1 MSRVGDW
8 SSEHPWGGHLPER
21 RICEIADAP
30 SMSARSAR
38 SAAEEAHLDAC
49 ARCRRLLVGYRRA
62 ESILSG
68 AWGDRP
74 IQAGAESAAGDETV
88 DRVRLRRV
96 GVAGPAR
103 GQLARRWAVAVTAA
117 AVVGGVAVGAGLVG
131 LRSSGPAGQSA
142 GASAPLYDSPGP
154 PRSSSPTASFP
165 VYVTQAGDTWSSI
178 AAKFNLSLLELEFAN
193 PQIQDPNLAI
203 KAGQLLYI
211 PPSGLATPPSSTFM
225 QYWVRPGDNFSKIA
239 SQFNLKL
246 WELQLANPQVK
257 DPNHIVVGEAL
268 NIPPAGLLTQPPA

>member
-8 SSEHPWGGHLPER
+8 LSKHPSGGHLPER
-21 RICEIADAP
+21 RIYELSGATPA
-30 SMSARSAR
+30 AG
-38 SAAEEAHLDAC
+38 SAAEQAHLDAC
-49 ARCRRLLVGYRRA
+49 ARCGRLLVGYRRA

-68 AWGDRP
+68 GWGDRP
-74 IQAGAESAAGDETV
+74 IRAGAGSAVGDEAFSRL
-88 DRVRLRRV
+88 RVRRV
-96 GVAGPAR
+96 GVAGSA
-103 GQLARRWAVAVTAA
+103 GGALAKRWAGTVAAA
-117 AVVGGVAVGAGLVG
+117 AVVVGVAVGAGLIG
-131 LRSSGPAGQSA
+131 LRAGAQGGGSA
-142 GASAPLYDSPGP
+142 GVPSPLSSSPGP
-154 PRSSSPTASFP
+154 LHSASEYPTGSFP

-178 AAKFNLSLLELEFAN
+178 AARFNLSLLELELAN

-211 PPSGLATPPSSTFM
+211 PPSGLATPPSPTFM

-257 DPNHIVVGEAL
+257 DPNHIVVGEVL
-268 NIPPAGLLTQPPA
+268 SIPPAGLLTQPPG